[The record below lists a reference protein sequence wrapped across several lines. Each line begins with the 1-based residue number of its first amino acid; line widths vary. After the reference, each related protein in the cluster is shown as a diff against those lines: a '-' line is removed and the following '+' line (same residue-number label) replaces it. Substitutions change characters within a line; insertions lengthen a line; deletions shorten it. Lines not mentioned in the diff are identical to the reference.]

1 MLCAEDACRRM
12 TSTQT
17 LERGGGVKGSA
28 LRSSGAD
35 WLKAMLIVAG
45 AAVAIVAPAHHSF
58 SMFDSDHQIKISG
71 EVTKFDW
78 TNPHI
83 YIFVKGGEA
92 GKESQAWTIEGA
104 SPGILNR
111 IGWKFNMI
119 KSGDKVTMVIAPLR
133 SGEAGG
139 LLKEIKLPDG
149 RIFNN
154 GGFAGPSTISLK
166 DDP

>member
-1 MLCAEDACRRM
+1 MQVLRN
-12 TSTQT
+12 
-17 LERGGGVKGSA
+17 GGPRVLALGVLAAGLLA
-28 LRSSGAD
+28 T
-35 WLKAMLIVAG
+35 G
-45 AAVAIVAPAHHSF
+45 AALAHHSF
-58 SMFDSDHQIKISG
+58 AMFDSEHQVKISG
-71 EVTKFDW
+71 EITKFDW

-83 YIFVKGGEA
+83 YLFVTGGEA
-92 GKESQAWTIEGA
+92 GKEAKAWTIEGA

-111 IGWKFNMI
+111 VGWKFNMV
-119 KSGDKVTMVIAPLR
+119 KAGDKVTMVIAPLR

-166 DDP
+166 DEP

>member
-1 MLCAEDACRRM
+1 MKEL
-12 TSTQT
+12 S
-17 LERGGGVKGSA
+17 LRGAVTDLLTA
-28 LRSSGAD
+28 L
-35 WLKAMLIVAG
+35 LLVAG

-92 GKESQAWTIEGA
+92 GKEPQAWTIEGA

-119 KSGDKVTMVIAPLR
+119 KQGDRITMVIAPLR

-166 DDP
+166 DEP